1 MRLTNFFI
9 PTQKETPSEA
19 KLKSHILMLRA
30 GMVHSEVA
38 GIYSWLPL
46 GFRVLKKIQKIIENE
61 HLSEN
66 INQMLMPT
74 IQSTEIWKKSNRYKS
89 YGLEMLK
96 ILDRNNKELIY
107 GPTNE
112 ELMTLIGSE
121 AIKSYKNLPVKL
133 FHIQTKFRDEIRPR
147 HGVMRAREFIMK
159 DAYSFD
165 VDEVN
170 ARKTYK
176 SFFNLYLNIFKK
188 IGLDIL
194 PVKALSGEI
203 GGDLSHEFHMI
214 CDSGESEIVFEDSI
228 LSNGKKK
235 KDFDFFDENFSST
248 NDFFKK
254 ENINKLKVL
263 KKKSIE
269 LGHIFL
275 FGTKYSKSFKFNINL
290 RDNLINPYMGS
301 YGIGISR
308 LPAAIIESN
317 NDEKGIV
324 WPKLISPFDLIL
336 LNLKYDDETCFIFC
350 EKFYDYLKKKKI
362 NVLYDDTSERIGIKF
377 NKADLIGVP
386 FQIIVGR
393 EYKENKVIQLKNRK
407 TGDIKSFNE
416 DEIFKNFTTEMENG

>member
-165 VDEVN
+165 VDEV
-170 ARKTYK
+170 
-176 SFFNLYLNIFKK
+176 
-188 IGLDIL
+188 
-194 PVKALSGEI
+194 
-203 GGDLSHEFHMI
+203 
-214 CDSGESEIVFEDSI
+214 
-228 LSNGKKK
+228 
-235 KDFDFFDENFSST
+235 
-248 NDFFKK
+248 K
-254 ENINKLKVL
+254 E
-263 KKKSIE
+263 
-269 LGHIFL
+269 
-275 FGTKYSKSFKFNINL
+275 
-290 RDNLINPYMGS
+290 R
-301 YGIGISR
+301 
-308 LPAAIIESN
+308 
-317 NDEKGIV
+317 
-324 WPKLISPFDLIL
+324 
-336 LNLKYDDETCFIFC
+336 
-350 EKFYDYLKKKKI
+350 
-362 NVLYDDTSERIGIKF
+362 
-377 NKADLIGVP
+377 
-386 FQIIVGR
+386 
-393 EYKENKVIQLKNRK
+393 
-407 TGDIKSFNE
+407 
-416 DEIFKNFTTEMENG
+416 